1 MFSDSST
8 GANTN
13 KKEMCEAQLDK
24 ATDELKATETSVSDL
39 AKATAAAKELQ
50 ATLTGEIAVWMKEMK
65 NLDKQVEDAGINDV
79 RRTRTT
85 SN

>member
-13 KKEMCEAQLDK
+13 KMCEAQLDK
-24 ATDELKATETSVSDL
+24 ATDELKATETSDSDL

-50 ATLTGEIAVWMKEMK
+50 ATLTDEIAV
-65 NLDKQVEDAGINDV
+65 
-79 RRTRTT
+79 
-85 SN
+85 